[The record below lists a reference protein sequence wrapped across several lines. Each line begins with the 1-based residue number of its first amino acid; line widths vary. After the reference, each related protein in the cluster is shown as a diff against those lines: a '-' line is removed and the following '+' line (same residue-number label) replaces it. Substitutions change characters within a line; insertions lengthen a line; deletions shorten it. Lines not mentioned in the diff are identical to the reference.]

1 MLNFNTIDNTN
12 PFVNSI
18 TSHGGNFTDV
28 PTSMVA
34 TSSSPHSSS
43 SSSVQVQQINLNY
56 LSSSS
61 SGGNQTNWRETVHNN
76 NNPTASI
83 DSNCNRTS
91 INNNL
96 PHSNESIQAQQQKTY
111 LQTTIND
118 DQTSC
123 RPPLNMDNFL
133 HQKGSENV
141 KRFSVN
147 NLLQLANNCR
157 ALVDEH
163 RISSGKQQN
172 WMTFDIRF
180 HQLTNALIKNTKL
193 NKKQKK

>member
-12 PFVNSI
+12 TFANSI
-18 TSHGGNFTDV
+18 PLHGDNFTDV

-34 TSSSPHSSS
+34 TSLSSS
-43 SSSVQVQQINLNY
+43 AAAASTAIQVQQINLNY
-56 LSSSS
+56 LNANTT
-61 SGGNQTNWRETVHNN
+61 SGGDHTNWSQETINN
-76 NNPTASI
+76 N
-83 DSNCNRTS
+83 NCNRTT

-96 PHSNESIQAQQQKTY
+96 THHSNASAVDQQLQKSYHQA
-111 LQTTIND
+111 TISSE
-118 DQTSC
+118 DQINC

-133 HQKGSENV
+133 QQKGSENV

-163 RISSGKQQN
+163 RISSGE
-172 WMTFDIRF
+172 FEY
-180 HQLTNALIKNTKL
+180 
-193 NKKQKK
+193 

>member
-12 PFVNSI
+12 SFVNSI
-18 TSHGGNFTDV
+18 TSHGGNFADV

-34 TSSSPHSSS
+34 TSSSPQSTS

-56 LSSSS
+56 LSSS
-61 SGGNQTNWRETVHNN
+61 GGGGGCNQTNWSETVHNN
-76 NNPTASI
+76 NNPTAVSI
-83 DSNCNRTS
+83 DNNCNRTT

-96 PHSNESIQAQQQKTY
+96 THANESIRAQQQKTY

-118 DQTSC
+118 YQTNC

-133 HQKGSENV
+133 QQKGSENV

-163 RISSGKQQN
+163 RISSGE
-172 WMTFDIRF
+172 
-180 HQLTNALIKNTKL
+180 L
-193 NKKQKK
+193 